1 MENNYKNII
10 ESIRE
15 DIGREGL
22 KNTPKRASEALKFLT
37 EGYGM
42 KPEKLMN
49 DALFDCD
56 NEGIV
61 VVKSI
66 ELYSLCEHHLLPFF
80 GTCHIGYL
88 PNKKVIGL
96 SKMGRFV
103 DAFARRLQ
111 VQERLTGE
119 IAECIERVTG
129 AKGVAVMI
137 EAQHLCMMMRGVQK
151 QNAETITMSMR
162 GDFEY
167 DMNMRSEF
175 ERLVKK

>member
-10 ESIRE
+10 KSIGE

-22 KNTPKRASEALKFLT
+22 KNTPKRASEAFKFLT
-37 EGYGM
+37 HGYEM
-42 KPEKLMN
+42 KPEELMN

-66 ELYSLCEHHLLPFF
+66 EFYSLCEHHLLPFF

-96 SKMGRFV
+96 SKIGRFV

-119 IAECIERVTG
+119 ISECLEEVTG

-151 QNAETITMSMR
+151 QNSETITTSMR
-162 GDFEY
+162 GDFEH
-167 DMNMRSEF
+167 DVNMRTEF
-175 ERLVKK
+175 ERLIRK